1 MSNSA
6 QNSLVLLF
14 FIAMVLFIAYPII
27 APKESLLA
35 TPADRMHLTITDTE
49 EKNPAE
55 NEQEGQITRPIFT
68 EK

>member
-14 FIAMVLFIAYPII
+14 FIAMVLFIAYPVIT
-27 APKESLLA
+27 PKEPLLA
-35 TPADRMHLTITDTE
+35 TPADRMHLTINDTE
-49 EKNPAE
+49 KKNPAE

>member
-14 FIAMVLFIAYPII
+14 FIAMVLFIAYPIVV
-27 APKESLLA
+27 PKEPLLA
-35 TPADRMHLTITDTE
+35 TPADRMHLTFTDTE
-49 EKNPAE
+49 KENPAE

>member
-14 FIAMVLFIAYPII
+14 FIAMVLFIAYPVIT
-27 APKESLLA
+27 PKEPLLA
-35 TPADRMHLTITDTE
+35 TPADRMHLPINATE
-49 EKNPAE
+49 KKNPAE

>member
-1 MSNSA
+1 MSNTT

-14 FIAMVLFIAYPII
+14 FIAMILFIAYPVI
-27 APKESLLA
+27 APKDALLA
-35 TPADRMHLTITDTE
+35 TPADRMHLKITDTE
-49 EKNPAE
+49 KKNPDE